1 MCQPTCPDV
10 FLVISVVI
18 VAFEPG
24 RWSDLG
30 LETGRRRNFEVPIRG
45 LETRRRRDCSGRFG
59 FRFGRSRF
67 LELRLVGHFN
77 VLGLPLPRFGIDAD
91 ADADAAATLL
101 AFLPPLFA
109 TFLQILDLLLLDLL
123 LPLLLLSFR
132 GLVQPGRKNDEKLKL

>member
-1 MCQPTCPDV
+1 MPTCPDV
-10 FLVISVVI
+10 FLVISVVLMI

-24 RWSDLG
+24 RWCDLG
-30 LETGRRRNFEVPIRG
+30 LETGRRRNFEVPFRG
-45 LETRRRRDCSGRFG
+45 LETRRRRDRGRFG

-67 LELRLVGHFN
+67 LELRLVGHFD
-77 VLGLPLPRFGIDAD
+77 VLGLPLPRFDADAD

-123 LPLLLLSFR
+123 LPLLLLLFR

>member
-24 RWSDLG
+24 RWCDLG

-45 LETRRRRDCSGRFG
+45 LETRRRRDRGRFG

-67 LELRLVGHFN
+67 LELRLVGHFD
-77 VLGLPLPRFGIDAD
+77 VLGLPLPRFGI
-91 ADADAAATLL
+91 DADAAATLL

>member
-10 FLVISVVI
+10 FLVITVVI

-45 LETRRRRDCSGRFG
+45 LETRRRRDRGRFG
-59 FRFGRSRF
+59 FRFGRGRF
-67 LELRLVGHFN
+67 LELRLVGHFD
-77 VLGLPLPRFGIDAD
+77 VLGLPLPGFGVGG
-91 ADADAAATLL
+91 DAAATLL

-123 LPLLLLSFR
+123 LPLLLLLFR
-132 GLVQPGRKNDEKLKL
+132 CLVQPGRKNDEKLKL